1 MIIKFFEIKKKINS
15 QNKYFLL
22 YGNNSGLI
30 NDTIEND
37 LKPLYPKKVYS
48 YDEGEI
54 LNNQENFKQEILN
67 KSFFDNEKLIIISR
81 VTDKIL
87 TLIEEIIEKDIEDI
101 TFIIKSGQL
110 DKKSKIRNF
119 FEKNSKTVCIA
130 FYEDTNQTLNQLAK
144 KFLMEKN
151 ISISQQNLNFIIDR
165 CKGDRI
171 NLKNELSKIESYS
184 KFKKNINFEDIL
196 KLTNLAENYDISE
209 LVDNCLIKNKKR
221 TINILNENNFDNN
234 DCVLISRVF
243 LAKLKRLLKIQKE
256 LENNNNV
263 ERVLISYKPP
273 IFWKEKDI
281 VKQQIKILNNQKIQS
296 LISETNKVE
305 FLIKKMPEA
314 STKIVS
320 NFILEKLA
328 N

>member
-1 MIIKFFEIKKKINS
+1 M
-15 QNKYFLL
+15 

-144 KFLMEKN
+144 KFLMEK
-151 ISISQQNLNFIIDR
+151 I
-165 CKGDRI
+165 
-171 NLKNELSKIESYS
+171 
-184 KFKKNINFEDIL
+184 
-196 KLTNLAENYDISE
+196 
-209 LVDNCLIKNKKR
+209 
-221 TINILNENNFDNN
+221 
-234 DCVLISRVF
+234 
-243 LAKLKRLLKIQKE
+243 
-256 LENNNNV
+256 
-263 ERVLISYKPP
+263 
-273 IFWKEKDI
+273 
-281 VKQQIKILNNQKIQS
+281 
-296 LISETNKVE
+296 
-305 FLIKKMPEA
+305 
-314 STKIVS
+314 
-320 NFILEKLA
+320 
-328 N
+328 